1 MKRPPRTLLFALAL
15 ILASTTV
22 GMAQTPDTFQVGL
35 SLKWNWAN
43 LSPTLRSR
51 VHARAGDLPPFPIDE
66 SRLNDPKRWPPTMA
80 IDGVVCSLRVQGG
93 TDAIRDMR
101 SLDDLRPHDWW
112 YCLHY
117 AGPPW
122 NRFEARRG
130 PSSCWTRE
138 GRLTERF
145 WKTTDRS
152 RTMTAGKTYWPSGE
166 VLMYERVNHDNF
178 VRRPNPGLREWL
190 HDLFARREWVRE
202 SFARDGSLIG
212 CAYSRQDG
220 IWRKESGYFWAG
232 SPVGQVDYSTKA
244 SEHQRRAWRRRE

>member
-1 MKRPPRTLLFALAL
+1 LKRLPRILLSALAL
-15 ILASTTV
+15 TLASTSV
-22 GMAQTPDTFQVGL
+22 GMVQAPDTFQIGL
-35 SLKWNWAN
+35 GLKWNWAT
-43 LSPTLRSR
+43 LPPTLRSR
-51 VHARAGDLPPFPIDE
+51 VHASASDLPPFPIDE

-93 TDAIRDMR
+93 TDAVRDMR

-117 AGPPW
+117 VDPSG

-138 GRLTERF
+138 GVLTERS
-145 WKTTDRS
+145 WKTPDES
-152 RTMTAGKTYWPSGE
+152 RRIYSVTTYWPSGE

-190 HDLFARREWVRE
+190 HDFFARGEWLE
-202 SFARDGSLIG
+202 EYFARDGSLIA
-212 CAYSRQDG
+212 CAYSKQDG
-220 IWRKESGYFWAG
+220 VWRKESEFFWAG
-232 SPVGQVDYSTKA
+232 SPIGQMDYSTKA
-244 SEHQRRAWRRRE
+244 SEHSRRAWRHKE